1 MRRLIPE
8 LGIAIRLTVAVMLLT
23 GLIYPLV
30 VTGAAQALF
39 HGRAEGSLLK
49 QNGQVIGSSLI
60 GQNFTADTYF
70 HGRPS
75 ATLDAN
81 GTPLPY
87 NAANTSASNLG
98 PTNPALIAAVQ
109 SNGDA
114 VRCLEGLPPG
124 PAPLVTPSPG
134 PTPGPNATPAPAA
147 TPSATSAPCAPVR
160 QDIAGDVQVPVDAV
174 TNSGSG
180 LDPDIS
186 VTYALLQAPRVARA
200 RGLSEDQVRGLINEQ
215 ILDRQFGV
223 LGERRVNVLRLNLA
237 LDALGGK

>member
-1 MRRLIPE
+1 MRRYLPE
-8 LGIAIRLTVAVMLLT
+8 LGIAIRLTLVVMVVT

-39 HGRAEGSLLK
+39 HDRANGSLVK

-60 GQNFTADTYF
+60 GQNWTSDKYF

-75 ATLDAN
+75 ATLNAS
-81 GTPLPY
+81 GTPDPY
-87 NAANTSASNLG
+87 NAASSAASNLG

-109 SNGDA
+109 QNADD

-124 PAPLVTPSPG
+124 PPPLVTPAPDAAASP
-134 PTPGPNATPAPAA
+134 TATPAPCAA
-147 TPSATSAPCAPVR
+147 VTQPNV
-160 QDIAGDVQVPVDAV
+160 GQVPVDAV
-174 TNSGSG
+174 TSSGSG

-186 VTYALLQAPRVARA
+186 VAYADLQVARVAKA
-200 RGLSEDQVRGLINEQ
+200 RNLSPQEVQQLVNDH

-223 LGERRVNVLRLNLA
+223 LGERRVNVLDLNLA
-237 LDALGGK
+237 LDKLGGQ